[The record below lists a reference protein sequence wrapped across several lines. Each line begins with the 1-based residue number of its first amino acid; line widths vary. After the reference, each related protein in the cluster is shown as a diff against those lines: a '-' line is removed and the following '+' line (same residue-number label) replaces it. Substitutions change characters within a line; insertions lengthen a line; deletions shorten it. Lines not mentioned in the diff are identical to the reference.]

1 MPKEI
6 MILGRTMFLCITDGN
21 TIFNMTK
28 KEAIMSH
35 ASLTMSLKCCMGQ
48 TSHIPIQWAY

>member
-1 MPKEI
+1 

-35 ASLTMSLKCCMGQ
+35 ASLTMSLKCCMGK
-48 TSHIPIQWAY
+48 TPHIPIQWAY